1 MGRSIFGGRIAGL
14 VVIACVASLFACEQP
29 NAVEAGRAATTVP
42 VDSSA
47 IALAEAD
54 QRIVNDPG
62 NAALYAE
69 RSGLYEKRDS
79 LGKAILDMERAVKL
93 DSLNTEHRI
102 RVGDLYFRA
111 IRVGNARDAFQ
122 RAVDLDPQN
131 TRAKLRL
138 AEVLMILREYPKSMA
153 LVNEALRIEPTAAR
167 GYYLKGFIHMET
179 RDTTRALSSFR
190 TAVEQDP
197 QDFSSYVLLG
207 KLSAAR
213 HDALAEQYYST
224 AIDLRPTA
232 VEAWYGKGLWAQDN
246 GRDSLALACYDRI
259 KEIDPYNA
267 LAWHNSGWI
276 KMEHL
281 GDPQAAKADFSKAI
295 DLNTNY
301 ADAWYNRGV
310 AMERT
315 DQLDSAAANYQLC
328 MGIDPSHM
336 LAARAIDRLARQGV
350 RIKMRER
357 KGSSASSR

>member
-1 MGRSIFGGRIAGL
+1 MGRSIFGKVMGG
-14 VVIACVASLFACEQP
+14 VVAIMLTACGGPGAIEEKPDAQ
-29 NAVEAGRAATTVP
+29 AVP
-42 VDSSA
+42 VDSFA
-47 IALAEAD
+47 TALADVD
-54 QRIVNDPG
+54 QRIVGDPA
-62 NAALYAE
+62 NATLYAE
-69 RSGLYEKRDS
+69 RSRLYETRDS
-79 LGKAILDMERAVKL
+79 LNKAILDMERAVRL
-93 DSLNTEHRI
+93 DSLNADHRI

-111 IRVGNARDAFQ
+111 IRMGNARDAFQ
-122 RAVDLDPQN
+122 RAVDIAPQD

-138 AEVLMILREYPKSMA
+138 AEVLMVLRDYPKSMT
-153 LVNEALRIEPTAAR
+153 LVNEALRLEPTTAR
-167 GYYLKGFIHMET
+167 GYYLKGYIHMET
-179 RDTTRALSSFR
+179 RDTVRAISSFR

-197 QDFSSYVLLG
+197 EDFPSYVLLG

-213 HDALAEQYYST
+213 HDPLAEQYYST
-224 AIDLRPTA
+224 AIDLRPMA

-259 KEIDPYNA
+259 KEIDPRNA

-281 GDPQAAKADFSKAI
+281 GDPQGAKSDFSRAI

-315 DQLDSAAANYQLC
+315 HELDSAAANYQLC
-328 MGIDPSHM
+328 MGIDPSHT
-336 LAARAIDRLARQGV
+336 LAANAIDRLARQGV

-357 KGSSASSR
+357 KKK

>member
-1 MGRSIFGGRIAGL
+1 M
-14 VVIACVASLFACEQP
+14 
-29 NAVEAGRAATTVP
+29 
-42 VDSSA
+42 DSFST
-47 IALAEAD
+47 ALADID

-69 RSGLYEKRDS
+69 RSGFYEKHDS
-79 LGKAILDMERAVKL
+79 LTKAILDMERAVKR
-93 DSLNTEHRI
+93 DSLNADHRI

-122 RAVDLDPQN
+122 RAMDIAPQD

-167 GYYLKGFIHMET
+167 GYYLKGYIHMET
-179 RDTTRALSSFR
+179 RDTTRAISSFR
-190 TAVEQDP
+190 TSVEQDP
-197 QDFSSYVLLG
+197 QDFPSYMLLG

-213 HDALAEQYYST
+213 RDPLAEQYYST
-224 AIDLRPTA
+224 AIELRPAA
-232 VEAWYGKGLWAQDN
+232 VEAWYGKGVWAQDN
-246 GRDSLALACYDRI
+246 DRDSLALACYDRI

-276 KMEHL
+276 KMEHF
-281 GDPQAAKADFSKAI
+281 GDAQGAKADFSKAI

-301 ADAWYNRGV
+301 ADAWYNRGL

-315 DQLDSAAANYQLC
+315 EQLDSAAANYQLC
-328 MGIDPSHM
+328 IGIDPGHT
-336 LAARAIDRLARQGV
+336 LAANAIDRLARQGV
-350 RIKMRER
+350 RIKLRER
-357 KGSSASSR
+357 KKK